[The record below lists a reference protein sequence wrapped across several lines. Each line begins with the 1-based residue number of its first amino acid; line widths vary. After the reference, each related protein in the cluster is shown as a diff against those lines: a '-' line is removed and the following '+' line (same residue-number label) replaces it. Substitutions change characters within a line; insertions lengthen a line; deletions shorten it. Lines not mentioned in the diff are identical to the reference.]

1 MPADVIAIVPAGGRS
16 GRLAGAA
23 PPGGKAA
30 LELGGESLLG
40 RVCRTLAAE
49 TGRVIV
55 VAAAGQPLPPL
66 PAGVEVIRDTRPG
79 AGPLVAIHDGLVH
92 AQAAHPAARLAA
104 IASCDLPAV
113 QPAVVRLLLARARR
127 PGVLW
132 AVPQVGGH
140 PQVLLSVMAT
150 SLLDRLNAAVAAG
163 LTSPRAVLAALAA
176 ADPGALHEVS
186 EAELIASD
194 PSLGSF
200 ADIDT
205 PADLA
210 RAHAVAAG
218 SDPLPGQPPLP
229 DSPS

>member
-16 GRLAGAA
+16 RRLAGAT

-49 TGRVIV
+49 TARVIV

-79 AGPLVAIHDGLVH
+79 AGPLAAIHDGLGY
-92 AQAAHPAARLAA
+92 AQAVHPAARIAL

-113 QPAVVRLLLARARR
+113 YPAVVRHLISRARQ
-127 PGVLW
+127 PGVSW
-132 AVPQVGGH
+132 AVPYVGGH
-140 PQVLLSVMAT
+140 PQVLLSAMAT
-150 SLLDRLNAAVAAG
+150 RLLDHLGDALAAG
-163 LTSPRAVLAALAA
+163 LTSPRAALAA
-176 ADPGALHEVS
+176 IA
-186 EAELIASD
+186 ASD
-194 PSLGSF
+194 PASVREVAEAEFSGIDPSLASF
-200 ADIDT
+200 ADVDT

-210 RAHAVAAG
+210 GMQTALIR
-218 SDPLPGQPPLP
+218 SDSPPVSSPLP